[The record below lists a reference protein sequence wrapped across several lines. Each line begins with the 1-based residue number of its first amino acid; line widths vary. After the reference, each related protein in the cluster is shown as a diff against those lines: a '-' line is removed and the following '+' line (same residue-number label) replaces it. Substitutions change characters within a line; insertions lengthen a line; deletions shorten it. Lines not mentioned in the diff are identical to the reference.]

1 LNDTTTTRQHGG
13 RGGRGGRGAE
23 KIDPA
28 DREQLAESPVPMRR
42 VLALFGPHRRPVA
55 VVTAIIVAISVIS
68 MASPFLLRA
77 VIDDA
82 LPHQD
87 VSLLLWAV
95 GGMLAVTV
103 VTQLLGVVQTW
114 LTTAVGERV
123 MHGLRTDVFR
133 HLQRQSI
140 AFFTRTRSGEVQSRL
155 THDIS
160 GMQAVITSTATS
172 IASNVTTAIATAIAM
187 IALSP
192 RLSLLSLLVIP
203 PAVWMTRRVALLRRD
218 ITARRQRRLA
228 DLHSQVEETLTVSGM
243 TLVKTLGAAETTARR
258 FTDTS
263 TDLID
268 LEMRSQL
275 AGRWRMAT
283 MQIIFAAIPALIYL
297 AAGFPATSGGMTIG
311 TLIAFTTLQAGIF
324 RPLMGLLNV
333 GAQWISSMALFS
345 RIFGYLDLPVDIA
358 PPAHPVPVHHDS
370 LRGDVRFEG
379 VRFAHDSAPGT
390 AVVAT
395 GAVSDTVDTTS
406 RYAVDDVT
414 LTVAAGTTLA
424 LVGETGSGKTTLAGL
439 VARLHDPTSGRVTI
453 DGIDLRDLDPA
464 DLARIVGVVSQD
476 THLVHASIRDNLLL
490 AAPEA
495 SDAELWRALEAAQV
509 SALVAA
515 LPDQLDTVVGARGHR
530 FSGGE
535 RQRLAIART
544 LLRNPRVLVLDEATS
559 ALDNET
565 ERELQ
570 AALDRLMEGRT
581 TITVAHRL
589 STVRDAEQIAVLD
602 HGRVVELG
610 DHDGLM
616 AMGGRYARLAA
627 ARSAA
632 EREPAYAA

>member
-1 LNDTTTTRQHGG
+1 MNDTTTPRQ
-13 RGGRGGRGAE
+13 RGGRGPE

-28 DREQLAESPVPMRR
+28 DRQQLAESPVPMRR
-42 VLALFGPHRRPVA
+42 VLALFGPHRRQVA
-55 VVTAIIVAISVIS
+55 IVTVIIVAISIIS

-82 LPHQD
+82 LPHRD
-87 VSLLLWAV
+87 VTLLLWAV
-95 GGMLAVTV
+95 SGMLAVTV

-123 MHGLRTDVFR
+123 MHGLRTDVFG

-160 GMQAVITSTATS
+160 GMQAVVTSTATS
-172 IASNVTTAIATAIAM
+172 IASNVTTAVATAVAM
-187 IALSP
+187 VALSP
-192 RLSLLSLLVIP
+192 RLSMLSLLVIP

-228 DLHSQVEETLTVSGM
+228 DLHTQVEETLTVSGM
-243 TLVKTLGAAETTARR
+243 TLVKTLGAADATASR
-258 FTDTS
+258 FTATS
-263 TDLID
+263 IDLVD

-283 MQIIFAAIPALIYL
+283 MQIVFAAIPALIYL

-333 GAQWISSMALFS
+333 GALWISSMALFS
-345 RIFGYLDLPVDIA
+345 RIFGYLDLPVEIV
-358 PPAHPVPVHHDS
+358 PPAHPVPVQPDRV
-370 LRGDVRFEG
+370 RGEVRLEDVSFSHE
-379 VRFAHDSAPGT
+379 PGAEVT
-390 AVVAT
+390 N
-395 GAVSDTVDTTS
+395 
-406 RYAVDDVT
+406 AVDGVT
-414 LTVAAGTTLA
+414 LHVPAGTTLA
-424 LVGETGSGKTTLAGL
+424 LVGETGSGKSTLAGL
-439 VARLHDPTSGRVTI
+439 VARLHDPASGRVTI
-453 DGIDLRDLDPA
+453 DGVDVRHLDPA
-464 DLARIVGVVSQD
+464 ALARIVGVVSQD

-490 AAPEA
+490 AVP
-495 SDAELWRALEAAQV
+495 DADDAALWQALEAAQV
-509 SALVAA
+509 SALVAT
-515 LPDQLDTVVGARGHR
+515 LPDQLDTIVGARGHR

-581 TITVAHRL
+581 TITIAHRL
-589 STVRDAEQIAVLD
+589 TTVRDAEQIAVLD
-602 HGRVVELG
+602 RGRIVELG
-610 DHDGLM
+610 DHDALL
-616 AMGGRYARLAA
+616 AQGGRYARLASARTEPERQPSLA
-627 ARSAA
+627 A
-632 EREPAYAA
+632 

>member
-1 LNDTTTTRQHGG
+1 MNETTNTTPAQRGPRGASGG
-13 RGGRGGRGAE
+13 RFGRPE
-23 KIDPA
+23 KVDPA

-42 VLALFGPHRRPVA
+42 VLALFSPHRRPVA
-55 VVTAIIVAISVIS
+55 AVTAIIVAISVIS

-123 MHGLRTDVFR
+123 MHGLRTDVFA

-172 IASNVTTAIATAIAM
+172 IASNVTTAVATAIAM
-187 IALSP
+187 VALSP

-243 TLVKTLGAAETTARR
+243 TLVKTLGAADTTARR

-263 TDLID
+263 SDLVD

-358 PPAHPVPVHHDS
+358 PPTDPVRVDHDDI
-370 LRGDVRFEG
+370 RGDVRFEA
-379 VRFAHDSAPGT
+379 VRFTH
-390 AVVAT
+390 
-395 GAVSDTVDTTS
+395 DTTS
-406 RYAVDDVT
+406 RYAVDDVS
-414 LTVAAGTTLA
+414 LTVPAGTTLA

-490 AAPEA
+490 AAPAA
-495 SDAELWRALEAAQV
+495 SDADLWRALEAAQV
-509 SALVAA
+509 SALVAS

-581 TITVAHRL
+581 TITIAHRL
-589 STVRDAEQIAVLD
+589 STVRHAEQIAVLD

-610 DHDGLM
+610 DHDRLM
-616 AMGGRYARLAA
+616 ALEGRYARLAA

-632 EREPAYAA
+632 EREPVLAA

>member
-1 LNDTTTTRQHGG
+1 MNDTTSPVQPAGQRGAQGGHGG
-13 RGGRGGRGAE
+13 RFGRAPE

-42 VLALFGPHRRPVA
+42 VLALFSPHRRQVA
-55 VVTAIIVAISVIS
+55 AVTAIIVAISVIS

-95 GGMLAVTV
+95 GGMLAVTL

-114 LTTAVGERV
+114 LTTGVGERV
-123 MHGLRTDVFR
+123 MHGLRTDVFA

-172 IASNVTTAIATAIAM
+172 IASNVTTAVATAIAM

-192 RLSLLSLLVIP
+192 QLSLLSLLVIP

-263 TDLID
+263 TDLVD

-345 RIFGYLDLPVDIA
+345 RIFGYLDLPVEIA
-358 PPAHPVPVHHDS
+358 PPADPVRIDHDT
-370 LRGDVRFEG
+370 LRGDVRFEA
-379 VRFAHDSAPGT
+379 VRFAHDP
-390 AVVAT
+390 
-395 GAVSDTVDTTS
+395 TS
-406 RYAVDDVT
+406 RYAVDDVS
-414 LTVAAGTTLA
+414 LTVSAGTTLA

-490 AAPEA
+490 AAPDA
-495 SDAELWRALEAAQV
+495 SDVDLWRALEAAQV

-565 ERELQ
+565 ERDLQ
-570 AALDRLMEGRT
+570 AALERLMKGRT
-581 TITVAHRL
+581 TITIAHRL
-589 STVRDAEQIAVLD
+589 STVRPAEQIAVLD
-602 HGRVVELG
+602 HGHVAELG
-610 DHDGLM
+610 DHDALL
-616 AMGGRYARLAA
+616 AQDGRYARLVA
-627 ARSAA
+627 ARGGA
-632 EREPAYAA
+632 ETEPEPALAA

>member
-1 LNDTTTTRQHGG
+1 MNDTTTPRQ
-13 RGGRGGRGAE
+13 RGGRGPDT
-23 KIDPA
+23 IDPA
-28 DREQLAESPVPMRR
+28 DRDQLAESPVPMRR
-42 VLALFGPHRRPVA
+42 VLALFGPHRRSVA

-82 LPHQD
+82 LPHQN
-87 VSLLLWAV
+87 VTLLLWAV

-172 IASNVTTAIATAIAM
+172 IASNVTTAIATAVAM
-187 IALSP
+187 VALSP

-203 PAVWMTRRVALLRRD
+203 PAVWMTRRVALIRRD

-243 TLVKTLGAAETTARR
+243 TLVKTLGAADATQRR
-258 FTDTS
+258 FTATS

-358 PPAHPVPVHHDS
+358 PPATPVPVRHDR
-370 LRGDVRFEG
+370 LRGEVRFER
-379 VRFAHDSAPGT
+379 VRFSHEVGSAG
-390 AVVAT
+390 
-395 GAVSDTVDTTS
+395 SRETVTDPT
-406 RYAVDDVT
+406 RYAVDDVM
-414 LTVAAGTTLA
+414 LTVPAGTTLA
-424 LVGETGSGKTTLAGL
+424 LVGETGSGKSTLAGI

-490 AAPEA
+490 AAPDA
-495 SDAELWRALEAAQV
+495 SDADLWHALEAAQV
-509 SALVAA
+509 SALVAT

-581 TITVAHRL
+581 TIAIAHRL

-610 DHDGLM
+610 DHDALITR
-616 AMGGRYARLAA
+616 GGRYARLAA

-632 EREPAYAA
+632 EREPALAA